1 MHIHWFP
8 GHMTKSL
15 RLIEENL
22 KTVDAIVYVL
32 DARAPLSCI
41 NESFDKL
48 IDGKSILYVLNKID
62 LADKQKVSAWQNYF
76 AKQGKNVIAVTST
89 EKLSSSVFINAL
101 KKIEKPKVS
110 KFEAKGVFIPTR
122 LMVLGVPNSGK
133 STLINSV
140 CGKKS
145 AITGNKPGVT
155 RGKQWVRLSNGME
168 LLDTPGTLF
177 PDFKDQQKA
186 QRLAFIGSIRDE
198 VVDQEELARELALC
212 MMQLYP
218 KEFMQKYS
226 LTQTEDAE
234 EIMRQICKKR
244 GFLLR
249 GGDFDMERCS
259 KGLVDDFRK
268 GKICP
273 VTLEMPD
280 EGTN

>member
-22 KTVDAIVYVL
+22 KAVDAIVYVL

-62 LADKQKVSAWQNYF
+62 LADKSKVSAWQKYF
-76 AKQGKNVIAVTST
+76 ADQGKNVIAVTST

-145 AITGNKPGVT
+145 AITGNKPGKTVALRADIDALT
-155 RGKQWVRLSNGME
+155 LDDRTGVDYASEVPGMNHACGHDTHAAM
-168 LLDTPGTLF
+168 LLGAAKILNEM
-177 PDFKDQQKA
+177 KD
-186 QRLAFIGSIRDE
+186 
-198 VVDQEELARELALC
+198 
-212 MMQLYP
+212 
-218 KEFMQKYS
+218 
-226 LTQTEDAE
+226 
-234 EIMRQICKKR
+234 EI
-244 GFLLR
+244 
-249 GGDFDMERCS
+249 
-259 KGLVDDFRK
+259 
-268 GKICP
+268 
-273 VTLEMPD
+273 
-280 EGTN
+280 N